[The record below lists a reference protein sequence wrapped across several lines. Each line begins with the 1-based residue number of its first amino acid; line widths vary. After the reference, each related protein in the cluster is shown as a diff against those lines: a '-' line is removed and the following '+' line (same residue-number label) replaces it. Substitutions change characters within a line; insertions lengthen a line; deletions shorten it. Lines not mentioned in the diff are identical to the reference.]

1 MFSNTKLFLAKLIFS
16 FVLFVTVP
24 LVASS
29 QGIMPLIYEP
39 SNNNSNQTEVSTTV
53 DAYFISNGNFVRIK
67 IAVSENQFGL
77 YVTKYLYSNG
87 YTVEWRNCSRS
98 QVHTVSKF
106 SDGRV
111 IAENFYYKA
120 YIYELGKWVYF

>member
-1 MFSNTKLFLAKLIFS
+1 MFSNTKLFLAKLLFS
-16 FVLFVTVP
+16 FVLFVAVP
-24 LVASS
+24 HVASS

>member
-67 IAVSENQFGL
+67 IAVSENQFGS

-98 QVHTVSKF
+98 QVHTVSNF

>member
-29 QGIMPLIYEP
+29 QGIMPLIYQP

-98 QVHTVSKF
+98 QVHTVSNF

>member
-1 MFSNTKLFLAKLIFS
+1 MFSNAKLFLAKLIFS

-29 QGIMPLIYEP
+29 QGIMPLIYQP

-53 DAYFISNGNFVRIK
+53 DAYFISYGNFVRIK

-98 QVHTVSKF
+98 QVHTVSNF